1 MALAEITEQGQEQV
15 APEVRRHSNLQ
26 HAANFIVRG
35 LDNTARSVVAS
46 RKAAMLRKRQ
56 TFYLDANEDG
66 VPMIYEGRVV
76 QARVIGVAEK
86 VLRVEVFGVE
96 CTIFAISNPLIH
108 GII

>member
-1 MALAEITEQGQEQV
+1 MLTAEID
-15 APEVRRHSNLQ
+15 
-26 HAANFIVRG
+26 FIVRG
-35 LDNTARSVVAS
+35 LDNSARSVVAS

-56 TFYLDANEDG
+56 TFYLDTNEDG

-96 CTIFAISNPLIH
+96 CTIFARDLSAAWF
-108 GII
+108 GDARE